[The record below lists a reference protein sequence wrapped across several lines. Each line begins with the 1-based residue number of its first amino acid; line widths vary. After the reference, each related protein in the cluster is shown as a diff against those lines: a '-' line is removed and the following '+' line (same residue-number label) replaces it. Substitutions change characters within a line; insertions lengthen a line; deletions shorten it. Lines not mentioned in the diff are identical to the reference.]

1 MGIGGDPNEICQG
14 ERFMSSLLSS
24 FDKRLEYLAILP
36 RRSKRK
42 LRLLLQGRLPC
53 FRAAVSLVEEKS
65 GIEIGGPTEIFQR
78 LHAPSRIYGW
88 HTPLPIYDCVASL
101 DNCNF
106 SSETMW
112 ATHDETYL
120 FSFKRTPGKVIIA
133 DGSALESVADNSYD
147 FVLSSHNLEHFANP
161 VKALKEW
168 KRITHPGGA
177 LILVLPYYRT
187 TFDHRRAPTP
197 VEHMFEDYFQNVG
210 EDDMTHVSEV
220 LRLHDLEMDGT
231 LKTHTLEEL
240 RIRSTNNLSNR
251 SLHHHVFDEFN
262 STELLKRVGL
272 EILAVEVALPHH
284 LVILSRW
291 KD

>member
-1 MGIGGDPNEICQG
+1 
-14 ERFMSSLLSS
+14 
-24 FDKRLEYLAILP
+24 
-36 RRSKRK
+36 
-42 LRLLLQGRLPC
+42 
-53 FRAAVSLVEEKS
+53 
-65 GIEIGGPTEIFQR
+65 
-78 LHAPSRIYGW
+78 
-88 HTPLPIYDCVASL
+88 
-101 DNCNF
+101 
-106 SSETMW
+106 MW